1 MKPPSLM
8 RRLAIYKIRTDGCG
22 KLVKHMDGTTESRII
37 PQERDFAILRGL
49 FEARTMTVGHA
60 ATLYFESNIE
70 TAKKRMQKLRRAG
83 LIRDRARHAH
93 EPMALLLTKKGFH
106 LLKRHG
112 HLEGYPVL
120 SDAQFDIRSHVSA
133 LTLRHELQVV
143 GVKAALLAAL
153 STRTNVHVITCTT
166 WPLLSQFQTH
176 QPAASGYGGASVI
189 VKPDGYL
196 CLHEK
201 DAAGI
206 AEHHCFIEVDR
217 GTESQ
222 TVLAERATSYRAHY
236 RSGGFA
242 ESRGGHR
249 NEFADYPFRVLVIF
263 PTAER
268 RNNVA
273 ERLLL
278 VDPPIKTMVWL
289 TTMPEMLSDP
299 LGPIWMRP
307 VDYMEVIAGSG
318 HDIAAPCHLG
328 RYRRQ
333 AERDAVVEGAVRKY
347 RLLET

>member
-1 MKPPSLM
+1 MDNDRGRLM
-8 RRLAIYKIRTDGCG
+8 PN
-22 KLVKHMDGTTESRII
+22 MDETSSRII
-37 PQERDFAILRGL
+37 PQERDFAVLRGL

-60 ATLYFESNIE
+60 ATLYFDGNME
-70 TAKKRMQKLRRAG
+70 TAKKRIQKLRGAG

-106 LLKRHG
+106 LLKSHSR
-112 HLEGYPVL
+112 LEGYPVL

-133 LTLRHELQVV
+133 LTLQHELQCVS
-143 GVKAALLAAL
+143 VKASLIAAL
-153 STRTNVHVITCTT
+153 SRLAHVRVITCTT

-242 ESRGGHR
+242 VSRGGSR
-249 NEFADYPFRVLVIF
+249 EDFENYPFRVLAIF

-268 RNNVA
+268 RNNAA

-289 TTMPEMLSDP
+289 TTMPEMLSNP
-299 LGPIWMRP
+299 LGPIWIRP
-307 VDYMEVIAGSG
+307 ADYHEVIEFVLVSSSRDCRTAS
-318 HDIAAPCHLG
+318 CW
-328 RYRRQ
+328 YRVICFSMSPLIIFNQ
-333 AERDAVVEGAVRKY
+333 PFASSSVHS
-347 RLLET
+347 L

>member
-1 MKPPSLM
+1 M
-8 RRLAIYKIRTDGCG
+8 
-22 KLVKHMDGTTESRII
+22 HMDGTTERRIS
-37 PQERDFAILRGL
+37 PQERDFAVLRGL
-49 FEARTMTVGHA
+49 YESRTMTVGHA

-70 TAKKRMQKLRRAG
+70 TAKKRIQKLRRAG

-106 LLKRHG
+106 LLKHHG
-112 HLEGYPVL
+112 RLDGYPML

-133 LTLRHELQVV
+133 LTLQHELQVV

-153 STRTNVHVITCTT
+153 SKRTNIRVITCTT
-166 WPLLSQFQTH
+166 WPLLSQFRTH
-176 QPAASGYGGASVI
+176 QPAASGYSGASVI

-201 DAAGI
+201 DTDGI

-222 TVLAERATSYRAHY
+222 RVLVERAASYRTHY

-242 ESRGGHR
+242 ESRGGSREH
-249 NEFADYPFRVLVIF
+249 FAEYPFRVLAIF

-268 RNNVA
+268 RNNGA
-273 ERLLL
+273 ERLLMI
-278 VDPPIKTMVWL
+278 DPPIKTMVWL
-289 TTMPEMLSDP
+289 TTMPEMLRDP
-299 LGPIWMRP
+299 LGPIWIRP
-307 VDYMEVIAGSG
+307 VDYDKAIIDCGLEVAK
-318 HDIAAPCHLG
+318 HHRLG

-333 AERDAVVEGAVRKY
+333 TERDAVVENTINPC
-347 RLLET
+347 RLFGH

>member
-1 MKPPSLM
+1 
-8 RRLAIYKIRTDGCG
+8 
-22 KLVKHMDGTTESRII
+22 MDGTTERRII
-37 PQERDFAILRGL
+37 PQERDFAVLRGL
-49 FEARTMTVGHA
+49 YESRTMTVSHA

-70 TAKKRMQKLRRAG
+70 TAKKRLQKLRRAG
-83 LIRDRARHAH
+83 LIRDRARQAH
-93 EPMALLLTKKGFH
+93 EPLTLLLTKKGFH
-106 LLKRHG
+106 LLKRQG
-112 HLEGYPVL
+112 RLDGYPVL
-120 SDAQFDIRSHVSA
+120 SDAQFDVRSHVSR
-133 LTLRHELQVV
+133 LTLRHELAVV

-153 STRTNVHVITCTT
+153 SKRTNIRVITSTT
-166 WPLLSQFQTH
+166 WPLLSQFRTH
-176 QPAASGYGGASVI
+176 KPHTSGYGGASVI

-201 DAAGI
+201 DADGI

-222 TVLAERATSYRAHY
+222 AVLADRVACYRTHY

-242 ESRGGHR
+242 ESRGGSR
-249 NEFADYPFRVLVIF
+249 DQFADYPFRVLAIF

-268 RNNVA
+268 RNNAA

-289 TTMPEMLSDP
+289 TTMPEILVDP

-307 VDYMEVIAGSG
+307 ADFMNAIAGSG
-318 HDIAAPCHLG
+318 HDVTVRNLG

-333 AERDAVVEGAVRKY
+333 TERDAAVESRGNKSS
-347 RLLET
+347 LLG